1 MADAGLADFERAIEG
16 ARAEGDLGRAN
27 VVGSPGR
34 VRQVDLLPDG
44 RSEPGTL
51 HNSHVEP

>member
-1 MADAGLADFERAIEG
+1 MADADLADFERAIEG